1 MTLVGNA
8 GAQGCTP
15 ALPTR
20 PPTVAALLSALSL
33 LGVLSLPGV
42 LSLLGVLK
50 RRLLP
55 RSAPGLWQVLRKTV
69 SARYP
74 QGGKIH
80 PDSA

>member
-20 PPTVAALLSALSL
+20 PPTVAALLSA
-33 LGVLSLPGV
+33 